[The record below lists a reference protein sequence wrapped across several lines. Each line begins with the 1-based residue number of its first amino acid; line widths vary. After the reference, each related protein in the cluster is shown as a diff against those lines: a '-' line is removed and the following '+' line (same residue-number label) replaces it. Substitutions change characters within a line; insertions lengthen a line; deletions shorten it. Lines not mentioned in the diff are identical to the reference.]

1 MSAKLSVTQRFWR
14 LIKADAKEIRNVYYY
29 SFFIGL
35 IGLSLPL
42 GIQAI
47 INLIQGGRVSS
58 AWVVMVVIVVLG
70 VAFSGVLQILQLRI
84 TENIQ
89 QRIFTRAAFEFSYR
103 IPKIKLE
110 ELFTFYAPELINR
123 FFDVMTIQ
131 KGISKLLITIST
143 AGIQVVLGLLLLSL
157 YHPFFIIFSVL
168 LILILFLIF
177 RLTSKKGL
185 ETSLEES
192 KHKYNLAH
200 WLEETARTSVSF
212 KIAGDTDHSL
222 NRTNIHAEK
231 YLNARERHFKVLV
244 NQFSL
249 LVVFKI
255 LVATGLLAIGG
266 VLVMEQEMNIGQ
278 FVAAEIVIVM
288 IINSVEKLIRNLET
302 VYDVLTAIEKVA
314 QVTDLELEKA
324 DGLDLSKSCNGN
336 GLSVKLND
344 VNFKYPKSKFETIRG
359 ISLDVK
365 EGNNVVIMGKNGSG
379 KSTLLHLIAGLYDIQ
394 KGTISYNNLPLGNLN
409 LESLRSVIGANL
421 NHEDLFYGTIQEN
434 ISMGRSKATFQNIEW
449 AMEKV
454 GLTDFIQQL
463 PNGYDTLILPNGK
476 TLPKSAIQKLLIARS
491 IVDKPKLLLLEYSLE
506 HLNFLDKMKIMD
518 FIYDKSNN
526 WTVIATSKDTEVAR
540 KSDVV
545 VVLED
550 GKVKATGGFKEMKE
564 EIEKL

>member
-1 MSAKLSVTQRFWR
+1 MSEKLSVTQRFWR

-47 INLIQGGRVSS
+47 INLIQGGRAST
-58 AWVVMVVIVVLG
+58 AWIVMVVIVVLG
-70 VAFSGVLQILQLRI
+70 IAFSGILQILQLRI

-110 ELFTFYAPELINR
+110 AIFSHYAPELINR

-143 AGIQVVLGLLLLSL
+143 AGIQVILGLLLLSL

-177 RLTSKKGL
+177 RFTSRKGL

-200 WLEETARTSVSF
+200 WLEEIARTSVSF
-212 KIAGDTDHSL
+212 KIAGNTDHSL
-222 NRTNIHAEK
+222 SRTNIHAEK
-231 YLNARERHFKVLV
+231 YLKAREKHFKVLV

-249 LVVFKI
+249 LVMFKI

-266 VLVMEQEMNIGQ
+266 ILVMEQEMNIGQ
-278 FVAAEIVIVM
+278 FVAAEIIIVM

-302 VYDVLTAIEKVA
+302 VYDVLTGIEKVA
-314 QVTDLELEKA
+314 AVTDLELEKTE
-324 DGLDLSKSCNGN
+324 GLDLNRSCKNNGIP
-336 GLSVKLND
+336 LKLNNI
-344 VNFKYPKSKFETIRG
+344 NFSYPKSKFETIRG
-359 ISLDVK
+359 VTLEIQESSR
-365 EGNNVVIMGKNGSG
+365 VVIMGKNGSG
-379 KSTLLHLIAGLYDIQ
+379 KSTLLHLIAGLYEIQ

-434 ISMGRSKATFQNIEW
+434 ISMGRNKATFENIEW
-449 AMEKV
+449 AIEKV
-454 GLTDFIQQL
+454 GLTNVIQEL

-476 TLPKSAIQKLLIARS
+476 SLPKSVIQKLLIARS

-506 HLNFLDKMKIMD
+506 HLNFMDKMKIMD
-518 FIYDKSNN
+518 FIYDRSNE
-526 WTVIATSKDTEVAR
+526 WTVIATSKDHEIAR
-540 KSDVV
+540 NSDLVVILEEGKIKSS
-545 VVLED
+545 
-550 GKVKATGGFKEMKE
+550 GTYNEMKD

>member
-1 MSAKLSVTQRFWR
+1 MSTKLSITKRFWR
-14 LIKADAKEIRNVYYY
+14 LIKSDAKEIRNVYYY
-29 SFFIGL
+29 SFFVGL

-70 VAFSGVLQILQLRI
+70 IAFSGILQILQLRI

-110 ELFTFYAPELINR
+110 KLFNFYAPELVNR

-157 YHPFFIIFSVL
+157 YHPFFIIFSLL

-177 RLTSKKGL
+177 RLTSRKGL

-200 WLEETARTSVSF
+200 WLEETARTSISF
-212 KIAGDTDHSL
+212 KLAGKTDHSL

-231 YLNARERHFKVLV
+231 YLEAREKHFKVLV
-244 NQFSL
+244 SQYSL

-278 FVAAEIVIVM
+278 FVAAEIIIVM
-288 IINSVEKLIRNLET
+288 IINSVEKLIRNLEV

-314 QVTDLELEKA
+314 QVTDLELEKT
-324 DGLDLSKSCNGN
+324 DGLNLNKSCKDT
-336 GLSVKLND
+336 GLSIKLND
-344 VNFKYPKSKFETIRG
+344 VSFQYPKSKFETIKG
-359 ISLDVK
+359 VSLDIK
-365 EGNNVVIMGKNGSG
+365 ENERVVITGKNGSG
-379 KSTLLHLIAGLYDIQ
+379 KSTLLHLIAGLYDLQ
-394 KGTISYNNLPLGNLN
+394 SGTISYNNLPLGNLN
-409 LESLRSVIGANL
+409 LDSLRNVIGANL
-421 NHEDLFYGTIQEN
+421 NHEDLFYGTILEN
-434 ISMGRSKATFQNIEW
+434 IRMGREKATFENVEW
-449 AMEKV
+449 AVEKV
-454 GLTDFIQQL
+454 GLTEFIQQL

-476 TLPKSAIQKLLIARS
+476 TLPKSAVQKLLIVRS
-491 IVDKPKLLLLEYSLE
+491 IVDKPKILLLEYSLE
-506 HLNFLDKMKIMD
+506 HLNFMDKMKIMN
-518 FIYDKSNN
+518 FIYDKSNE
-526 WTVIATSKDTEVAR
+526 WTVIATSKDIEVAR
-540 KSDVV
+540 KSDSVIIM
-545 VVLED
+545 ED
-550 GKVKATGGFKEMKE
+550 GKIKSKGNYNELKKELE
-564 EIEKL
+564 NI

>member
-1 MSAKLSVTQRFWR
+1 MSSKLTVTQRFWR

-29 SFFIGL
+29 SFFVGL

-58 AWVVMVVIVVLG
+58 AWIVMVIIVVLG
-70 VAFSGVLQILQLRI
+70 IAFSGVLQILQLRI

-110 ELFTFYAPELINR
+110 KLFNLYAPELVNR

-157 YHPFFIIFSVL
+157 YHPFFIIFSMI
-168 LILILFLIF
+168 LIIILFLIF

-192 KHKYNLAH
+192 KHKYKLAH
-200 WLEETARTSVSF
+200 WLEETARTSISF
-212 KIAGDTDHSL
+212 KLAGDTDHSL
-222 NRTNIHAEK
+222 NRTNVHAER
-231 YLNARERHFKVLV
+231 YLEAREKHFKVLV
-244 NQFSL
+244 SQYSL
-249 LVVFKI
+249 LVIFKI

-266 VLVMEQEMNIGQ
+266 ILVMEQEMNIGQ

-288 IINSVEKLIRNLET
+288 IINSVEKLIRNLEV

-324 DGLDLSKSCNGN
+324 DGLDLSENCNDT
-336 GLSVKLND
+336 GLSIKLND
-344 VNFKYPKSKFETIRG
+344 VNFKYPGSKYETLKG
-359 ISLDVK
+359 ISLDIK
-365 EGNNVVIMGKNGSG
+365 QNERVVIAGKNGSG
-379 KSTLLHLIAGLYDIQ
+379 KSTLLHVIAGLYDLQ

-421 NHEDLFYGTIQEN
+421 NHEDLFYGTILEN
-434 ISMGRSKATFQNIEW
+434 ISMGRSKATFKNIEW
-449 AMEKV
+449 AIDKV

-476 TLPKSAIQKLLIARS
+476 TLPRSAVQKLLIARS
-491 IVDKPKLLLLEYSLE
+491 IVDKPKILLLEYSLE
-506 HLNFLDKMKIMD
+506 HLNFIDKMKIMD
-518 FIYDKSNN
+518 FIYDKSNE
-526 WTVIATSKDTEVAR
+526 WTVVATSKDTEIAR
-540 KSDVV
+540 KSDLVV
-545 VVLED
+545 IMED
-550 GKVKATGGFKEMKE
+550 GKISSKGSYNELKE

>member
-58 AWVVMVVIVVLG
+58 AWIVMVVIVVLG

-168 LILILFLIF
+168 LIIILFLIF
-177 RLTSKKGL
+177 RLTSRKGL

-222 NRTNIHAEK
+222 NRTNVHAEK
-231 YLNARERHFKVLV
+231 YLNARERHFKVLM

-324 DGLDLSKSCNGN
+324 DGLDLSRSSNGL

-344 VNFKYPKSKFETIRG
+344 VNFRYPKSKFETIRG
-359 ISLDVK
+359 ISLDIK
-365 EGNNVVIMGKNGSG
+365 EGQNVVIMGKNGSG

-409 LESLRSVIGANL
+409 LESLRSAIGANL

-434 ISMGRSKATFQNIEW
+434 ISMGRNKATFENIEW
-449 AMEKV
+449 AIEKV

-506 HLNFLDKMKIMD
+506 HLNFMDKMKIMD
-518 FIYDKSNN
+518 FIYDKSNG
-526 WTVIATSKDTEVAR
+526 WTIIATSKDAEVAR

-545 VVLED
+545 VVLEE

>member
-1 MSAKLSVTQRFWR
+1 MNSKLSVTQRFWR

-58 AWVVMVVIVVLG
+58 AWIVMVVIVVLG

-89 QRIFTRAAFEFSYR
+89 QRIFTRAAFEFSFR

-110 ELFTFYAPELINR
+110 QLFAFYAPELINR

-143 AGIQVVLGLLLLSL
+143 AGIQVILGLLLLSL

-168 LILILFLIF
+168 LIIILFLIF
-177 RLTSKKGL
+177 KFTSRKGL

-200 WLEETARTSVSF
+200 WLEETARTSISF
-212 KIAGDTDHSL
+212 KLAGDTDHSL
-222 NRTNIHAEK
+222 NRTNVHAEK
-231 YLNARERHFKVLV
+231 YLEAREKHFKVLV

-249 LVVFKI
+249 LVVFKV

-266 VLVMEQEMNIGQ
+266 ILVMDQEMNIGQ
-278 FVAAEIVIVM
+278 FVAAEIIIVM
-288 IINSVEKLIRNLET
+288 IINSVEKLIRNLEA

-314 QVTDLELEKA
+314 QVTDLELEKSE
-324 DGLDLSKSCNGN
+324 GLDLNNHCGTK
-336 GLSVKLND
+336 GLSVILND
-344 VNFKYPKSKFETIRG
+344 INFKYPKSKFETIRG
-359 ISLDVK
+359 ISLDIK
-365 EGNNVVIMGKNGSG
+365 AGDRVVIAGKNGSG
-379 KSTLLHLIAGLYDIQ
+379 KSTLLHLIAGLYDIY
-394 KGTISYNNLPLGNLN
+394 KGTVSYNNLPLGNLN

-421 NHEDLFYGTIQEN
+421 IHEDLFYGTIQEN
-434 ISMGRSKATFQNIEW
+434 ISMGRNKATFENIEW
-449 AMEKV
+449 AIEKV
-454 GLTDFIQQL
+454 GLTSFIQQL

-476 TLPKSAIQKLLIARS
+476 TLPKSAVQKLLIARS

-506 HLNFLDKMKIMD
+506 HLNFMDKMKIMD
-518 FIYDKSNN
+518 FIYDKSND
-526 WTVIATSKDTEVAR
+526 WTVIATSKDHEVAR
-540 KSDVV
+540 KSDLVV
-545 VVLED
+545 ILEE
-550 GKVKATGGFKEMKE
+550 GKIKSSGSYNEVKAEL
-564 EIEKL
+564 EKL

>member
-1 MSAKLSVTQRFWR
+1 MSDKLTVTQRFWR
-14 LIKADAKEIRNVYYY
+14 LIKADAMEIRNVYYY

-58 AWVVMVVIVVLG
+58 AWVVMVVVVVLG

-110 ELFTFYAPELINR
+110 ELFTLYAPELINR

-177 RLTSKKGL
+177 RFTSRKGL

-231 YLNARERHFKVLV
+231 YLKAREKHFKVLV

-249 LVVFKI
+249 LVLFKI

-302 VYDVLTAIEKVA
+302 VYDVLTALEKVA
-314 QVTDLELEKA
+314 QVTDLEIEKT
-324 DGLDLSKSCNGN
+324 DGQDLNRSCKGN
-336 GLSVKLND
+336 GLTLKLND
-344 VNFKYPKSKFETIRG
+344 LNFSYPKSKFETIKG
-359 ISLDVK
+359 VTLDIK
-365 EGNNVVIMGKNGSG
+365 ESSRVVIMGKNGSG
-379 KSTLLHLIAGLYDIQ
+379 KSTLLHIIAGLYDIQ

-409 LESLRSVIGANL
+409 LESLRSAIGANL

-434 ISMGRSKATFQNIEW
+434 ISMGRSKATFENIEW
-449 AMEKV
+449 AIEKV
-454 GLTDFIQQL
+454 GLTSFIQKL

-506 HLNFLDKMKIMD
+506 HLNFMDKMKIME
-518 FIYDKSNN
+518 FIYDRSNE
-526 WTVIATSKDTEVAR
+526 WTVIATSKDAEIAR
-540 KSDVV
+540 KSDLVV
-545 VVLED
+545 ILED
-550 GKVKATGGFKEMKE
+550 GKVKSSGSYNEMKE

>member
-70 VAFSGVLQILQLRI
+70 VAFSGVLQIMQLRI

-177 RLTSKKGL
+177 RLTSRKGL

-249 LVVFKI
+249 LVIFKI

-266 VLVMEQEMNIGQ
+266 ILVMEQEMNIGQ

-314 QVTDLELEKA
+314 QVTDLELEKVE
-324 DGLDLSKSCNGN
+324 GLDLSKSCKGN

-359 ISLDVK
+359 VSLDIK
-365 EGNNVVIMGKNGSG
+365 EGHSVVIMGENGSG

-434 ISMGRSKATFQNIEW
+434 ISMGRSKATFSNIEW
-449 AMEKV
+449 AIEKV

-476 TLPKSAIQKLLIARS
+476 SLPKSAIQKLLIARS

-518 FIYDKSNN
+518 FIYDKSND

-545 VVLED
+545 VILEE

>member
-1 MSAKLSVTQRFWR
+1 MSAKLSVTKRFWR
-14 LIKADAKEIRNVYYY
+14 LVKADAKEIRNVYYY
-29 SFFIGL
+29 SFFVGL

-110 ELFTFYAPELINR
+110 KLFNFYAPELINR

-157 YHPFFIIFSVL
+157 YHPFFIIFSL
-168 LILILFLIF
+168 ILILILFLIF

-200 WLEETARTSVSF
+200 WLEETARTSISF
-212 KIAGDTDHSL
+212 KLAGNTDHSL
-222 NRTNIHAEK
+222 NRTNVHAEK
-231 YLNARERHFKVLV
+231 YLQAREKHFKVLV
-244 NQFSL
+244 SQYSL

-278 FVAAEIVIVM
+278 FVAAEIIIVM
-288 IINSVEKLIRNLET
+288 IINSVEKLIRNLEV

-314 QVTDLELEKA
+314 QVTDLELENA
-324 DGLDLSKSCNGN
+324 DGLDLSKSCNGQ
-336 GLSVKLND
+336 GLSIKLND
-344 VNFKYPKSKFETIRG
+344 ITFKYPKSKFETLRG
-359 ISLDVK
+359 ISLDIK
-365 EGNNVVIMGKNGSG
+365 ENERVVITGKNGSG
-379 KSTLLHLIAGLYDIQ
+379 KSTLLHLIAGLYDLT

-409 LESLRSVIGANL
+409 LESLRNVIGANL
-421 NHEDLFYGTIQEN
+421 NHEDLFYGTILEN
-434 ISMGRSKATFQNIEW
+434 ISMGRRKVSFESVEW
-449 AMEKV
+449 AIEKV
-454 GLTDFIQQL
+454 GLTEFIQQL

-476 TLPKSAIQKLLIARS
+476 TLPKSVVQKLLIARS
-491 IVDKPKLLLLEYSLE
+491 VADKPKILLLEYSLE
-506 HLNFLDKMKIMD
+506 HLNFMDKMKIMD

-540 KSDVV
+540 KSDMVIIM
-545 VVLED
+545 ED
-550 GKVKATGGFKEMKE
+550 GKIKSKGSYNELKE
-564 EIEKL
+564 ELDKL